1 LFAGSLAVRRFNT
14 ICFDAGTTAVTKAC
28 FNSIL
33 FFLKIVSLRVQTS
46 YVPYKT
52 YINAVLEKKNSV

>member
-1 LFAGSLAVRRFNT
+1 LFAGSLAVRRINT

-46 YVPYKT
+46 YVP
-52 YINAVLEKKNSV
+52 